1 MTMPVAA
8 DRAARFLEVTSPERG
23 GATLDEIAQR
33 IAEGE
38 GLPLICKALDF
49 PYSRVLG
56 WLMAD
61 AGRYAVYQRA
71 LEIAAHALV
80 AEAVPLADGA
90 AETKGAVS
98 KATLQVNTRFKV
110 AKHHAAKLYG
120 ESDAVG
126 KVLPQVT
133 IAIGVRVGSAEKP
146 ALEGL
151 QADDDI

>member
-1 MTMPVAA
+1 MSMPVQA
-8 DRAARFLEVTSPERG
+8 DRAARFLEATSVERG
-23 GATLDEIAQR
+23 PATLSEIAQR

-61 AGRYAVYQRA
+61 ASRYAVYQRA

-80 AEAVPLADGA
+80 AQTVTLADGA
-90 AETKGAVS
+90 EPEHTA
-98 KATLQVNTRFKV
+98 KARHQTDVRFKV

-120 ESDAVG
+120 EVDAVG

-133 IAIGVRVGSAEKP
+133 IAIGVRVGEVEKP
-146 ALEGL
+146 ALGGL